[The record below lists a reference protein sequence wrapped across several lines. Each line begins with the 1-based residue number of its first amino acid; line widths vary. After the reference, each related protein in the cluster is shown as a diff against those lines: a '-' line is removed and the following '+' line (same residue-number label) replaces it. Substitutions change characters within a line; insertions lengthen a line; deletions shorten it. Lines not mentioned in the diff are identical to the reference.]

1 MSIIKIK
8 RNFNINELETAMMD
22 NLQEGELGY
31 IGGQYN
37 NLYIGTPDGQKLLNP
52 TTEDTWQANTKD
64 AEGYVAAGVGQA
76 HKVWKTDQN
85 GNPAWRDEFLLTL
98 KNENNQLKLYK
109 QISAAQETLLA
120 TADTSVF
127 WINII
132 DIDMSQRI
140 IEVDKAGDE
149 ILNAYQDGFMMGVK
163 GTLSGCDFILPL
175 IVNVPQDESDPDSM
189 GMMLFGGLTLDPM
202 TGTSMFALVALV
214 HNTSFGMFEMVEMA
228 FAEDLK
234 SHIENE
240 GNPHNVNKNQIG
252 LGSVENKSSATIR
265 SEITKENVTTALGYT
280 PLESGTYAGSAS
292 AGGPANSVKANLK
305 FGSKTYNGSQEQEI
319 TAADLNLTSPMVYR
333 GSVATLPSTADAGDV
348 YTKDSIEYVWSGTA
362 WVELGDSSSFALKTV
377 EVVAGEGLTGGGA
390 LTGNV
395 TLSLEND
402 YAGGTKVTFNGTDK
416 GANVASFYAPEN
428 SGSAHQ
434 VLISSGDKK
443 APEWTAQSSLEAGTA
458 ETFAESAEI
467 KLTGDVEG
475 SVSSTHGW
483 EIKTV
488 ANQAAKWTDAIGV
501 KIQDADKTN
510 TGEEVD
516 MDGADDVTILLPSTI
531 KASLTGNAS
540 TASAFH
546 DKADITLK
554 GDVTGTASST
564 HGWEITT
571 ELPNRLKKTQ
581 ANNEKLND
589 ANDALTSGFHYISG
603 ATTNRPAFKQASD
616 HTGNDYRIWTTA
628 HSDNWLQQIAT
639 DFRCNDLF
647 YRRRDNGTWKPWVQI
662 QTTESADGRYAQLAA
677 SNTFTNGHIYLGGV
691 TTTSTENKTQ
701 LVFGTNTANHIAL
714 SSNDKCLILNPT
726 TGSTANQICL
736 YVNGT
741 TQSVFPKGIA
751 ATSSGALPKLGSE
764 TRGATNHPVF
774 LDAGEIK
781 AVTLVDTANTMLNSL
796 SAGSSIPEDNDYYI
810 SQYVNGGNTTT
821 TYHRR
826 PVSKLYDYMKNKLQ
840 GDNVVLE
847 KPIKAYTTLA
857 HNATISG
864 DRTGYHLIEI
874 NSTDSW
880 MLTFTVRLYQG
891 YNYTDI
897 VVSGYNYIGNTKT
910 WYNPRAT
917 IIGTHDTQSLDVV
930 FGNSADCR
938 CWVAIPA
945 GNYYGIDIINVTNG
959 YTQIADWTDIFKL
972 SYVAS
977 IPVSAKTAVTKT
989 AYAPWY
995 RDETIPVSH
1004 GGTGVTTLAEGEAVI
1019 GNGSGNVTTR
1029 AIVNLTSTGGA
1040 GWTGTSSTASNHY
1053 LINRNTLSYW
1063 DGSYDGTK
1071 SNLSKLGTINTGV
1084 WQGTVIT
1091 PTYGGTGTS
1100 SQTAKRLVRINDG
1113 GTALISSGHYADDTK
1128 LAINSTSAPSYNLYV
1143 NGNGK
1148 VSTTFET
1155 GTTLTV
1161 GTNATVGG
1169 TLTAAGLISTLDN
1182 NFISHGNEF
1191 NFIPDE
1197 YATVIYI
1204 NYQTLNR
1211 KSTGAISS
1219 YTFLTGNGTTT
1230 SYANIQ
1236 VKDANL
1242 SGKLNTQGLI
1252 TQGSPT
1258 SDTSINSMNRFQ
1270 ADLFVEGNGSAP
1282 NNPVKPGFYLG
1293 KSTSDAN
1300 RHMDIVSGGDY
1311 SYIDFNKASVEQ
1323 DYAFRILTNVT
1334 NGLTE
1339 MNWGSTSGLTNKK
1352 LQVNGAL
1359 GVSSGL
1365 TVTGDASITNLL
1377 TVGSGSSNYGIKVGD
1392 NYINAISK
1400 HLIFQNTDQIR
1411 FGPND
1416 WDYNKWAGLRY
1427 DSSNKYIY
1435 LGLADGTIFTANAAQ
1450 SGGRILT
1457 PGISYFH
1464 VGNQTSYGLDSNGGG
1479 RLAYIG
1485 DGSGY
1490 LAYVGGGTSRNL
1502 GDNQTGYLTIALPA
1516 TAWLQTT
1523 MLKFK
1528 VSIYNYSTNTSVD
1541 YHIGVYTY
1549 NSGDYLY
1556 NPTAFCLGKKGEK
1569 LSNLPVRFGYQ
1580 GNRYYIYIGESN
1592 TNWNY
1597 PNVTISDVTLGHNAS
1612 TDTYNKW
1619 KEGWSVSFGTSLASA
1634 IKHTIS
1640 NTYIGYNA
1648 HNADYATNA
1657 NYATSAGNADTVDG
1671 HHFHWSGQSG
1681 QPSWL
1686 WGGNDST
1693 NMYVYNPSNF
1703 SVNYANYSG
1712 YGNTVLG
1719 SYTANGGQQN
1729 PNYFGTNRVG
1739 FLMMN
1744 TNVNGNT
1751 HYKDW
1756 IIMDCYA
1763 GNDVGG
1769 GVALGVNRQALGAYI
1784 MRSDAARTSWAQS
1797 AELLHTA
1804 NYSSYAL
1811 PLSGGTISGTLKVV
1825 GPVFAYRY
1833 NQNDTGKKNPSIIFD
1848 KPGGSYTGIGPN
1860 GTESEIQFGPVTT
1873 DGAFTWAS
1881 TPTQKWRF
1889 KGSVIAESG
1898 FSGSLSGNASSAT
1911 TANSLQITGYGDSNL
1926 TYYQTSAAHANSEAS
1941 WASYI
1946 ICNHGNGSN
1955 YYNQTIRMPF
1965 WGPPQYSRMEGGA
1978 QKTWWTFLSTENYS
1992 SYVLPLT
1999 GGTLSNNLYLSAT
2012 NKGYY
2017 LKDSAGYQY
2026 PGVYDNGSNLWIGS
2040 TQTTAQHHRGGT
2052 YISAGHDGTTGKST
2066 IYVSVPNAA
2075 NNGGTNYAVFHKGYP
2090 PNALYWSNDTA
2101 QPGVIWIKD
2110 TNYFFRP
2117 TNDNTRTEL
2126 VILGSPNHHWDRFY
2140 VAKHGLYTNLQ
2151 SDTGITAVPNARIQT
2166 DSGTAGRLRLTSN
2179 SNSSKLIKDNIES
2192 LTSENIQAERLYNL
2206 PIYQFKYKKS
2216 WIQKEDCRYDVTLPG
2231 FIIEEMDE
2239 IYPVAVDKN
2248 SDSSETWGW
2257 NTQYLLP
2264 PMLKLIQDQKKQL
2277 DKQQAEIDE
2286 LKELVNKLLEQLS

>member
-1 MSIIKIK
+1 MSTIKIK
-8 RNFNINELETAMMD
+8 RNFNINEIETAMMD

-31 IGGQYN
+31 IGGKYN
-37 NLYIGTPDGQKLLNP
+37 NLYIGTPNGQVLLNP
-52 TTEDTWQANTKD
+52 LTKDTWQANTKD
-64 AEGYVAAGVGQA
+64 AEGYVAAGAGQA
-76 HKVWKTDQN
+76 HKVWKTDKN
-85 GNPAWRDEFLLTL
+85 GNPAWRDEFLLAL
-98 KNENNQLKLYK
+98 RNENNQLKLYQ
-109 QISAAQETLLA
+109 QISAEQETLLA

-132 DIDMSQRI
+132 DIDMSQKI
-140 IEVDKAGDE
+140 IEVDKTGDE

-163 GTLSGCDFILPL
+163 GTLDGYDFILPL
-175 IVNVPQDESDPDSM
+175 ILNAPQDESDPDSI
-189 GMMLFGGLTLDPM
+189 GMMIFGGLTLDPM
-202 TGTSMFALVALV
+202 TGTSMFALVALI
-214 HNTSFGMFEMVEMA
+214 HNTSFGLFEMIAMA
-228 FAEDLK
+228 FADDLNN
-234 SHIENE
+234 HIGNE
-240 GNPHNVNKNQIG
+240 GNPHNVNKSQIG

-305 FGSKTYNGSQEQEI
+305 FGSKTYNGSEEREI

-333 GSVATLPSTADAGDV
+333 GSVATLPPTADAGDV
-348 YTKDSIEYVWSGTA
+348 YTKDSIEYVWSGSA

-377 EVVAGEGLTGGGA
+377 EVVAGDGLTGGGA

-428 SGSAHQ
+428 SGSANQ

-443 APEWTAQSSLEAGTA
+443 APEWTAQSSLDAGTA
-458 ETFAESAEI
+458 ETFAETAEI

-475 SVSSTHGW
+475 SASSTHGW

-488 ANQAAKWTDAIGV
+488 ANQAAKWTSAIGV

-516 MDGADDVTILLPSTI
+516 VDGSDDVTILLPSTI

-540 TASAFH
+540 TASAFAN
-546 DKADITLK
+546 KADITLK
-554 GDVTGTASST
+554 GDVTGSASST

-571 ELPNRLKKTQ
+571 ELPNRLKKAQ
-581 ANNEKLND
+581 ANSEKLND

-603 ATTNRPAFKQASD
+603 ATTNRPAFVQASGN
-616 HTGNDYRIWTTA
+616 TGNDYRILTTA
-628 HSDNWLQQIAT
+628 HSDTWLQQIAT
-639 DFRCNDLF
+639 DFRCNDIF
-647 YRRRDNGTWKPWVQI
+647 YRRRDSGTWKPWVQI
-662 QTTESADGRYAQLAA
+662 QTTESADARYARLAA
-677 SNTFTNGHIYLGGV
+677 SNSFTNGHIYLAGADASS
-691 TTTSTENKTQ
+691 STGNKTQ
-701 LVFGTNTANHIAL
+701 LVFGTNTTNHIAL
-714 SSNDKCLILNPT
+714 SSNDKCLVLNPT
-726 TGSTANQICL
+726 TGTTTSQICL

-741 TQSVFPKGIA
+741 SQSIFPKGIA
-751 ATSSGALPKLGSE
+751 ADNSGTVPKLGSE
-764 TRGATNHPVF
+764 TKGAANHPVY
-774 LDAGEIK
+774 LDAGIIK
-781 AVTLVDTANTMLNSL
+781 EVTLNSTANNMLNSL
-796 SAGSSIPEDNDYYI
+796 TTGSSTPEDNDYYI
-810 SQYVNGGNTTT
+810 SQYVNGGSTTT

-826 PVSKLYDYMKNKLQ
+826 PVSKLYEYMKNKLQ
-840 GDNVVLE
+840 GDSVVLE
-847 KPIKAYTTLA
+847 KPIQAYTTLA
-857 HNATISG
+857 HNATTG
-864 DRTGYHLIEI
+864 DGKTGYHLIEI

-891 YNYTDI
+891 YNYTD
-897 VVSGYNYIGNTKT
+897 VVISGYNYINSTKT
-910 WYNPRAT
+910 WHDPKAT

-930 FGNSADCR
+930 FGNSADCK

-959 YTQIADWTDIFKL
+959 YTQIADWTNAFKL

-977 IPVSAKTAVTKT
+977 VPTSAKTAVTKT

-995 RDETIPVSH
+995 RDETIPVAH
-1004 GGTGVTTLAEGEAVI
+1004 GGTGVTSLTEGEAVI
-1019 GNGSGNVTTR
+1019 GNGAGNVTTR
-1029 AIVNLTSTGGA
+1029 AIVNLTAKGGA
-1040 GWTGTSSTASNHY
+1040 GWTGNSSTASNLH

-1063 DGSYDGTK
+1063 DGSYDGTV
-1071 SNLSKLGTINTGV
+1071 SNLSKLGTVTSGT

-1100 SQTAKRLVRINDG
+1100 SQTAKRLIRVDDG

-1128 LAINSTSAPSYNLYV
+1128 LAINSTGVPSYNLYV
-1143 NGNGK
+1143 NGSGK

-1161 GTNATVGG
+1161 GTNATIGG
-1169 TLTAAGLISTLDN
+1169 TLSVADKATITCAHTTTDALSVTGGAKISNTLRIGSTTSNPALTNGWCEGIRINAADN
-1182 NFISHGNEF
+1182 NWVTIALGATGETGTNTHMWSIHRTNTNNFNISKNGSDGLNGLVMTD
-1191 NFIPDE
+1191 IGMGLGTAGPDSRLH
-1197 YATVIYI
+1197 V
-1204 NYQTLNR
+1204 
-1211 KSTGAISS
+1211 
-1219 YTFLTGNGTTT
+1219 NGTTKLAGVTKVTGVLNLERGTAGTSAGQIRFWKDTYKTWTEYMSPPDAGQCPTGGQPATYGDVT
-1230 SYANIQ
+1230 SYARRSLIE
-1236 VKDANL
+1236 NL
-1242 SGKLNTQGLI
+1242 SGYGWVWEASSITTGAASSTSEKPTAIMSLSSNTGKLAVSGAIVGATSISAGTSLSVGTTASITGLI
-1252 TQGSPT
+1252 TQGSPA
-1258 SDTSINSMNRFQ
+1258 SHTSINSMNRFK

-1282 NNPVKPGFYLG
+1282 NSPVKPGFYLG
-1293 KSTSDAN
+1293 KSTSDEN

-1323 DYAFRILTNVT
+1323 DYAVRILANVT

-1339 MNWGSTSGLTNKK
+1339 INWGSTSGLTNKK

-1365 TVTGDASITNLL
+1365 TVTGNASITNLL
-1377 TVGSGSSNYGIKVGD
+1377 TVGHSASNYGIKVGD
-1392 NYINAISK
+1392 NYINAIGK

-1435 LGLADGTIFTANAAQ
+1435 LGLADGSVFTANAAQ

-1457 PGISYFH
+1457 PGVSYFH

-1490 LAYVGGGTSRNL
+1490 LAYAGGGTSRNL
-1502 GDNQTGYLTIALPA
+1502 GDNQTGYLTIAFPTA
-1516 TAWLQTT
+1516 TWGTTT
-1523 MLKFK
+1523 MVKFK
-1528 VSIYNYSTNTSVD
+1528 VSVFNYSSNTSVD

-1580 GNRYYIYIGESN
+1580 GNRYYVYIGESN

-1597 PNVTISDVTLGHNAS
+1597 PNVTISDITLGHNAS
-1612 TDTYNKW
+1612 ADTYNKW
-1619 KEGWSVSFGTSLASA
+1619 KEGWSVSFGTSLAST

-1648 HNADYATNA
+1648 YNADYATNA

-1703 SVNYANYSG
+1703 SVEKARIVQ
-1712 YGNTVLG
+1712 GN
-1719 SYTANGGQQN
+1719 YTANGGQQN
-1729 PNYFGTNRVG
+1729 PNYFGVNKVG

-1804 NYSSYAL
+1804 NYGSYAVT
-1811 PLSGGTISGTLKVV
+1811 LSTDQTISGKKTFTGAAKISGRYAGGGDDEGLIIGKANNNYAGLCLGDPSGARCVMYLKPDNTAVWRWQNGSGTGGDIVHPGKSGTVAVV
-1825 GPVFAYRY
+1825 SDIKDRVYLS
-1833 NQNDTGKKNPSIIFD
+1833 TSGKNA
-1848 KPGGSYTGIGPN
+1848 N
-1860 GTESEIQFGPVTT
+1860 
-1873 DGAFTWAS
+1873 FTWATGWNNTQAYVYKS
-1881 TPTQKWRF
+1881 PDTGICYVQLYGEYKPTSAVSAR
-1889 KGSVIAESG
+1889 
-1898 FSGSLSGNASSAT
+1898 ASIIVGT
-1911 TANSLQITGYGDSNL
+1911 TASGYRPGGVR
-1926 TYYQTSAAHANSEAS
+1926 AG
-1941 WASYI
+1941 SYK
-1946 ICNHGNGSN
+1946 
-1955 YYNQTIRMPF
+1955 R
-1965 WGPPQYSRMEGGA
+1965 
-1978 QKTWWTFLSTENYS
+1978 
-1992 SYVLPLT
+1992 
-1999 GGTLSNNLYLSAT
+1999 
-2012 NKGYY
+2012 
-2017 LKDSAGYQY
+2017 
-2026 PGVYDNGSNLWIGS
+2026 
-2040 TQTTAQHHRGGT
+2040 
-2052 YISAGHDGTTGKST
+2052 GTTGAGAIGAAS
-2066 IYVSVPNAA
+2066 INASGVVNIRVNADFAA
-2075 NNGGTNYAVFHKGYP
+2075 NSSY
-2090 PNALYWSNDTA
+2090 
-2101 QPGVIWIKD
+2101 
-2110 TNYFFRP
+2110 
-2117 TNDNTRTEL
+2117 
-2126 VILGSPNHHWDRFY
+2126 
-2140 VAKHGLYTNLQ
+2140 GLY
-2151 SDTGITAVPNARIQT
+2151 
-2166 DSGTAGRLRLTSN
+2166 
-2179 SNSSKLIKDNIES
+2179 
-2192 LTSENIQAERLYNL
+2192 
-2206 PIYQFKYKKS
+2206 
-2216 WIQKEDCRYDVTLPG
+2216 VTLT
-2231 FIIEEMDE
+2231 FRE
-2239 IYPVAVDKN
+2239 
-2248 SDSSETWGW
+2248 
-2257 NTQYLLP
+2257 
-2264 PMLKLIQDQKKQL
+2264 
-2277 DKQQAEIDE
+2277 
-2286 LKELVNKLLEQLS
+2286 